1 MALLTQENEYLK
13 VKIEE
18 TEKFTSSSQ
27 ASQDEKYRKIKED
40 YAYEIKSVSQK
51 SQAEL
56 ENMQNKYEKLKKC
69 SK

>member
-40 YAYEIKSVSQK
+40 YAYEIKSVS
-51 SQAEL
+51 
-56 ENMQNKYEKLKKC
+56 
-69 SK
+69 